1 LYGGGVVVA
10 SKTNVFQKDRVQR
23 RIGKRIDRL
32 RHTGSS
38 GLDRDIVVLVKINTG
53 MLNGSVFSVTKKFF
67 FDAHVT
73 TANDMLSVFPNTIPE
88 CLTLTA
94 CMMRFF
100 SPLTTTTPTTTGR
113 RETAAASPIAESTPV
128 ATAGWGR
135 RSLGAC
141 PIIPA
146 SKPLSGGRIDM
157 MTKNTYTTGG

>member
-1 LYGGGVVVA
+1 LYRGGVVVA
-10 SKTNVFQKDRVQR
+10 SITNVLQKDGVQR
-23 RIGKRIDRL
+23 RVGKCINRL

-38 GLDRDIVVLVKINTG
+38 GLDRYVVVFVEIDTG
-53 MLNGSVFSVTKKFF
+53 MLCGRVFSITEKFF

-73 TANDMLSVFPNTIPE
+73 TANDMFSIFPNTIPE

-100 SPLTTTTPTTTGR
+100 SPVTTTSTAGR
-113 RETAAASPIAESTPV
+113 RETTAASPIAESTPV
-128 ATAGWGR
+128 TTAGRGR

-146 SKPLSGGRIDM
+146 SKSLSKGELDV